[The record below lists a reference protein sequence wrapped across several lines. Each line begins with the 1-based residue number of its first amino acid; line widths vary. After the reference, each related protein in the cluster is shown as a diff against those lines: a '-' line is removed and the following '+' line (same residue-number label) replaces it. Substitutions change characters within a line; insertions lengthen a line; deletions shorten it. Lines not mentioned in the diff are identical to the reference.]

1 MPDLSQLLEGLGL
14 LLVAAV
20 LLWFTVGTQT
30 NIRKG
35 NRVMRWLQAGLPAVG
50 PRATVRW
57 LGSSVAELRIL
68 EPRAP
73 YRAAELKI
81 VLEPRDVGALWA
93 LARSRGRRDFLLL
106 RADLVRAPLFRAE
119 LVAPHAWT
127 AGDRRADDAP
137 FDREEPWTDAAGG
150 AVTLRADRGA
160 DTAALQRA
168 WDVLQ
173 RQAGGM
179 WRISVRPLVPHLELH
194 LRVPA
199 LERTDARALLE
210 TIGELAET
218 LSRRH

>member
-1 MPDLSQLLEGLGL
+1 MPDLSTLLQSLGVV
-14 LLVAAV
+14 LVVAV
-20 LLWFTVGTQT
+20 LLWFTAGTQA
-30 NIRKG
+30 NIRTG

-57 LGSSVAELRIL
+57 LGSSVADLRVV

-93 LARSRGRRDFLLL
+93 LTRSRGRRDFLLL
-106 RADLVRAPLFRAE
+106 RADLVRAPRFRAD
-119 LVAPHAWT
+119 LVAPAAWT

-137 FDREEPWTDAAGG
+137 FDREETWTDATGG
-150 AVTLRADRGA
+150 AVSLRADRGA
-160 DTAALQRA
+160 DVAALERT
-168 WDVLQ
+168 WDALQ

-199 LERTDARALLE
+199 VERTDARVLLE
-210 TIGELAET
+210 TIGELART
-218 LSRRH
+218 LGGGR